1 MSEKKYVDFSTVRDL
16 LQKANEER
24 EEQSEPQKKAMEH
37 AEWAASNN
45 RGEKAT
51 TSAVFT
57 QLFESLSDVECISEH
72 EVLRSK
78 IAEIRPDSPQQI
90 RVILAPHRIQI
101 SEGEIE
107 QIITHVKQIT

>member
-16 LQKANEER
+16 LQRANDDR
-24 EEQSEPQKKAMEH
+24 EEQSMEQQKAMEH
-37 AEWAASNN
+37 AEWAASKN

-51 TSAVFT
+51 NSDIFS
-57 QLFESLSDVECISEH
+57 QLFEALSDIESISENDF
-72 EVLRSK
+72 LRSK
-78 IAEIRPDSPQQI
+78 IAEIRPDSPSQI
-90 RVILAPHRIQI
+90 RVILAPYRIQI

>member
-16 LQKANEER
+16 LQKANKDR

-45 RGEKAT
+45 RGERAT
-51 TSAVFT
+51 TSAVYN
-57 QLFESLSDVECISEH
+57 QLTEALSDVECISNNEAI
-72 EVLRSK
+72 RSK
-78 IAEIRPDSPQQI
+78 IAEIRPDSAQQI
-90 RVILAPHRIQI
+90 RVILAPHRIQV
-101 SEGEIE
+101 SEGEID